1 MTRARSPALEAHI
14 LALPET
20 AGSALY
26 GMIDVLAATGTLW
39 LELTGEEPGPRLI
52 QPRTVSPSRR
62 PFRCGNGIPI
72 EPDLDLHAAMRPEIV
87 ILPELWL
94 APNDDLSE
102 RHQEVKE
109 WICACYRAGAY
120 IYSACSGSVLLAAT
134 GLLDGREATSH
145 WGYEDLF
152 RRRFPAIR
160 FNPKPN
166 LVIADPAGRIVT
178 AGGTTSW
185 HDLAL
190 HIISRHCS
198 PGEALRIAKVY
209 LLKWHHEGQLPFAS
223 LVRRQ
228 PHADAVVRRAEAW
241 LAANY
246 RQANAVSAVVE
257 RFGAIDVAVVNAGVL
272 RLARIDALGVEDLD
286 LMLDVNIRGVILS
299 IQAAVA
305 SMRDGGRVITIGS
318 NSASGRTS
326 VEGAVYA
333 MTKAAVARLVQGLA
347 LDLAARR
354 ITVNNIQPGPT
365 ATDMTQAHLD
375 ALAELVPLG
384 RVAQPMEIAGLVAY
398 LTSPAAA
405 HMTGASL
412 TLDGGYAL

>member
-1 MTRARSPALEAHI
+1 MKRDEAGNDKVAIVFGGSRGIGAAAARQ
-14 LALPET
+14 
-20 AGSALY
+20 
-26 GMIDVLAATGTLW
+26 LAADGFSVA
-39 LELTGEEPGPRLI
+39 LTYVSRPASAKALTDEIEAGGGRALAI
-52 QPRTVSPSRR
+52 QADSK
-62 PFRCGNGIPI
+62 
-72 EPDLDLHAAMRPEIV
+72 DAA
-87 ILPELWL
+87 
-94 APNDDLSE
+94 
-102 RHQEVKE
+102 
-109 WICACYRAGAY
+109 
-120 IYSACSGSVLLAAT
+120 
-134 GLLDGREATSH
+134 
-145 WGYEDLF
+145 
-152 RRRFPAIR
+152 AIR
-160 FNPKPN
+160 
-166 LVIADPAGRIVT
+166 
-178 AGGTTSW
+178 
-185 HDLAL
+185 
-190 HIISRHCS
+190 
-198 PGEALRIAKVY
+198 
-209 LLKWHHEGQLPFAS
+209 
-223 LVRRQ
+223 
-228 PHADAVVRRAEAW
+228 
-241 LAANY
+241 
-246 RQANAVSAVVE
+246 NAVAAAVE

-365 ATDMTQAHLD
+365 ATDMTQSHLD

-398 LTSPAAA
+398 LASPAAA